1 MNQIKNKFFIM
12 LLPLLLSI
20 FLAACSSNKLPDVTP
35 IFHSEIKEDDGKF
48 FHFYLLV
55 TKNND
60 QEDGR
65 EQRKSAAKPANGKER
80 SGGGRGKKGNRGNE
94 GGQGNGK
101 SGQNS
106 ASAQSERN
114 KQRSLMLVEQL
125 NDQLEQ
131 NNYCRQGYIVLEEN
145 IGRGILS
152 IKGECHESAT
162 EKDRLNFPNRKLS
175 PNAK

>member
-1 MNQIKNKFFIM
+1 MNLIKNKFFSM

-20 FLAACSSNKLPDVTP
+20 FLAACSSNQQPDVTP
-35 IFHSEIKEDDGKF
+35 IFHSEIKQDDGKF

-65 EQRKSAAKPANGKER
+65 EQRKSGAKPANGKER
-80 SGGGRGKKGNRGNE
+80 SEGGRGKKGNKANKDS
-94 GGQGNGK
+94 QGHSQ

-114 KQRSLMLVEQL
+114 KQRSLMLIEQL
-125 NDQLEQ
+125 NERLEQ
-131 NNYCRQGYIVLEEN
+131 NNYCRKGYMVLEEN

-162 EKDRLNFPNRKLS
+162 EKDKVNFPNRKLD
-175 PNAK
+175 